1 MNLTAEQRQFLQIL
15 SDGKKKTYV
24 HIAKGFGQ
32 PVTPMSPTFTNNI
45 AKPLLK
51 MKLISR
57 AGGGYKITDAGRTAL
72 GSGSSG
78 FG

>member
-24 HIAKGFGQ
+24 HISKGFGQ
-32 PVTPMSPTFTNNI
+32 PVTPMAPTFTNKI
-45 AKPLLK
+45 AGPLLK
-51 MKLISR
+51 MKLIRR
-57 AGGGYKITDAGRTAL
+57 AGGGYQITDAGREAL
-72 GSGSSG
+72 ESGESG